1 MRRKIEIRFDR
12 RDRESR
18 SRSYFFQTIEQTWG
32 IFSIWILS
40 SRINARGSF
49 FRLGKFAAPRRE
61 SPLSRQTHSSPL
73 CSRNTCLSNYNYL
86 FAIFF
91 LFFFFFYAKFESI
104 ANRKLGKKSN
114 PNISSI
120 HDGCI
125 KICSCTIKKIS
136 ISWKK
141 KEAKG
146 KTG

>member
-1 MRRKIEIRFDR
+1 MKFVSIDEIASQDL
-12 RDRESR
+12 
-18 SRSYFFQTIEQTWG
+18 G
-32 IFSIWILS
+32 VIFSKRS
-40 SRINARGSF
+40 SKRGGYFPSGFFLRELTRAARFSDWE
-49 FRLGKFAAPRRE
+49 RPE

-125 KICSCTIKKIS
+125 KICSRTIKKIS

-141 KEAKG
+141 KEAKARRDDMDLREM
-146 KTG
+146 K